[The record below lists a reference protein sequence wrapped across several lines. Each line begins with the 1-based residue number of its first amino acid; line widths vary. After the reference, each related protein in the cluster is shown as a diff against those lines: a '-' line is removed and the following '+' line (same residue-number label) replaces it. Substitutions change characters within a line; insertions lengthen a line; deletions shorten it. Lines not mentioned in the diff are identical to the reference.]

1 MFLIKSKTI
10 NASKFLRMHAFLKLA
25 ALLFSLAILPSAQ
38 AGVIGVVDG
47 VSSDASYPYLLR
59 GWTCSTGQTPSL
71 DVQMYANGPVGTG
84 TLVGVFKAESASE
97 PAVAASCLTSG
108 TSYRYNIPLT
118 TAIRKQYAGQA
129 IYVYGVAAGQ
139 SNALLNSSGTYAMPG
154 LATVSVTR
162 SYVYDDKQRLCKS
175 IEPETRATLYD
186 YDGAGNVIWSASG
199 QELMSNVCD
208 RASVP
213 ASEKTVYV
221 YDAMNRVTSV
231 TYPDGI
237 NNTTNTYEADGKLK
251 TVVSNGST
259 WSFEYNKRRLLTK
272 ETLNFYSNYS
282 NTYGYSA
289 NGHVASISSPNST
302 VIDYAPNALGQP
314 TQAGGFA
321 TGVQYH
327 PNGSMKQFTYGNGI
341 VYTMTQNARQLPD
354 ITSYKLGTTKI
365 AEFDLNFDPNGNVL
379 NNLDLA
385 QAGRTD
391 RSMAYDGLDR
401 LTQVYA
407 PNMWGMANYQYDALD
422 NLRRSTLGLAGFNY
436 YYDANNRV
444 QRIDRD
450 ASGNYAYTFDT
461 RGNVLSDGRNNY
473 SFTRANRLAG
483 VTGKETYQYD
493 GFGRRFVSW
502 RQDGTA
508 VVPVYGQDGVLRYD
522 ADNKKGG
529 GTTHVQLNGSQIAEH
544 FQKWADGATT
554 ITYTLTDALGS
565 PVATTGT
572 TGNVI
577 DRTEYAPFGAPFN
590 RPVDGVGYT
599 GHVMDQATGLVYAQ
613 QRYYDPMLGR
623 FLSADPVSAN
633 PSTGY
638 NFNRYWYG
646 NNNPYKFTDPDGR
659 ISRKELEEQKERAR
673 RQSSSSSAK
682 YHEKAQIPAKS
693 LPTVA
698 NKQAPTQST
707 SRTGFSSSG
716 LLVGKPS
723 VSATGIAAYG
733 AGVQVTKGIYNSDSS
748 VGIVTPALGL
758 SAAVDVKVIGITY
771 KGSDASV
778 APAEVKAGI
787 NLEGH
792 AIVGGRFSATYTPPS
807 TFDVSLDAGAGLGA
821 SFHLFEVN
829 ANIKE
834 D

>member
-1 MFLIKSKTI
+1 MFQLKSAKAI
-10 NASKFLRMHAFLKLA
+10 ALRSLQKHAFSKLA
-25 ALLFSLAILPSAQ
+25 VLLLSLVIFPSAQ

-59 GWTCSTGQTPSL
+59 GWTCSTGQTASL
-71 DVQMYANGPVGTG
+71 DVQVYANGPVGTG
-84 TLVGVFKAESASE
+84 TLVGVFKAGSGSE
-97 PAVAASCLTSG
+97 PAVATSCLTSA

-129 IYVYGVAAGQ
+129 IYVYGVAPPGQ
-139 SNALLNSSGTYAMPG
+139 SNALLNSSGTFSMPA
-154 LATVSVTR
+154 LAIVSVTR
-162 SYVYDDKQRLCKS
+162 SYVYDDKQRLCKT

-199 QELMSNVCD
+199 QELMGNTCD

-213 ASEKTVYV
+213 ASEKTVYA

-237 NNTTNTYEADGKLK
+237 NNTTSTYEADGKLK
-251 TVVSNGST
+251 TLVSNGST
-259 WSFEYNKRRLLTK
+259 WTYEYNKRRLLTK
-272 ETLNFYSNYS
+272 ETLNFYGDYPNS
-282 NTYGYSA
+282 YGYNA
-289 NGHVASISSPNST
+289 NGHLANLLSPNN
-302 VIDYAPNALGQP
+302 VVVDYAPNALGQP
-314 TQAGGFA
+314 TQASGYA
-321 TGVQYH
+321 SNVQYH
-327 PNGSMKQFTYGNGI
+327 PNGTMKQFTYGNGI
-341 VYTMTQNARQLPD
+341 VYTMAQNARQLPD
-354 ITSYKLGTTKI
+354 ITSYKLGTAKI

-436 YYDANNRV
+436 YYDAKNRV

-473 SFTRANRLAG
+473 TFTRGNRLAG

-493 GFGRRFVSW
+493 GFARRFVSW

-508 VVPVYGQDGVLRYD
+508 VVPVYSQDGVLRYD

-529 GTTHVQLNGSQIAEH
+529 GTTHIQLNGSQIAEH
-544 FQKWADGATT
+544 FWRWSDAAVT

-565 PVATTGT
+565 PVATTST

-623 FLSADPVSAN
+623 FLSVDPMASDMNTAW
-633 PSTGY
+633 
-638 NFNRYWYG
+638 NFNRYNYAA
-646 NNNPYKFTDPDGR
+646 NNPYKFTDPDGR
-659 ISRKELEEQKERAR
+659 SVEVVGNTATINCNSGLTCLSDYFTVGVMIAQRLVQQAVDNIQNNESNEQAETDPNGPTTKETKVRGTAGADGGVSEITT
-673 RQSSSSSAK
+673 
-682 YHEKAQIPAKS
+682 EKDS
-693 LPTVA
+693 NGNTTSTTHTVTTDGEVVH
-698 NKQAPTQST
+698 QHQDHI
-707 SRTGFSSSG
+707 GSSG
-716 LLVGKPS
+716 SKRRFGDELTGTETVGEGKQTPTPDDKGPNLPREPVKGPS
-723 VSATGIAAYG
+723 RY
-733 AGVQVTKGIYNSDSS
+733 
-748 VGIVTPALGL
+748 
-758 SAAVDVKVIGITY
+758 
-771 KGSDASV
+771 
-778 APAEVKAGI
+778 
-787 NLEGH
+787 
-792 AIVGGRFSATYTPPS
+792 
-807 TFDVSLDAGAGLGA
+807 
-821 SFHLFEVN
+821 
-829 ANIKE
+829 
-834 D
+834 